1 MLARTC
7 RTAGTTLEHHSVMPG
22 LVPGIHV
29 LPQKE
34 DVDGRDKPG
43 HDAEGG
49 SPFSQRALAGLMALS
64 LTGLVL
70 TGPAAAAEV
79 RYDPGDKVYFTYC
92 HAHPP
97 ALRIRPGDSV
107 ITSTRDASND
117 VFAVTD
123 KTVSAKL
130 DLTKVNPQ
138 TGPFYIEGAEPG
150 DTLEV
155 HIDSI
160 EPNRDWGWGASIP
173 YFGLLA
179 PEYKTAMV
187 TQPVPDK
194 LFIWR
199 LDKTRKIATI
209 DMPNSK
215 IGKIEVPIRPFFGT
229 IGTAPSGK
237 ECISSLVPGAH
248 GANMDFNE
256 VVAGVT
262 MQFPVFEP
270 GALFMLGDGHSA
282 QGDGEIDG
290 AAIETPFNVR
300 FTVNLIKGKKINW
313 PRLINETEIM
323 SIGSTRPLIDAM
335 RIACVDMVDWL
346 MADYGFDRY
355 DAVQLLGQTAHL
367 YIANVVDPQFSVACA
382 LNKKYLPR

>member
-1 MLARTC
+1 MPENYRTPRETLRLLPAALLLSIAGLSLAR
-7 RTAGTTLEHHSVMPG
+7 
-22 LVPGIHV
+22 
-29 LPQKE
+29 
-34 DVDGRDKPG
+34 
-43 HDAEGG
+43 
-49 SPFSQRALAGLMALS
+49 
-64 LTGLVL
+64 
-70 TGPAAAAEV
+70 PAVAAEV
-79 RYDPGDKVYFTYC
+79 SYDPGDKVYFTYC
-92 HAHPP
+92 YAHPP
-97 ALRIRPGDSV
+97 ALRIKPGDSV

-117 VFAVTD
+117 VFSVSD
-123 KTVSAKL
+123 KTVTEKL

-138 TGPFYIEGAEPG
+138 TGPFYVEGAEPG

-160 EPNRDWGWGASIP
+160 ELNRDWGWGASIP
-173 YFGLLA
+173 NFGLLA

-187 TQPVPDK
+187 TPPVPDR

-199 LDKTRKIATI
+199 LDKSRKVATL

-215 IGKIEVPIRPFFGT
+215 IGKVEVPIRPFFGT
-229 IGTAPSGK
+229 IGTAPGGK
-237 ECISSLVPGAH
+237 ECISSLYPGPY

-262 MQFPVFEP
+262 MHFPVFEP

-290 AAIETPFNVR
+290 AAIETPFTVK

-313 PRLINETEIM
+313 PRLINDNEIM
-323 SIGSTRPLIDAM
+323 SIGSTRPLIDAL
-335 RIACVDMVDWL
+335 RLACADMVTWL
-346 MADYGFDRY
+346 TTDYGFEKY
-355 DAVQLLGQTAHL
+355 DAVELLGQVAHL

-382 LNKKYLPR
+382 LNKKYLPK